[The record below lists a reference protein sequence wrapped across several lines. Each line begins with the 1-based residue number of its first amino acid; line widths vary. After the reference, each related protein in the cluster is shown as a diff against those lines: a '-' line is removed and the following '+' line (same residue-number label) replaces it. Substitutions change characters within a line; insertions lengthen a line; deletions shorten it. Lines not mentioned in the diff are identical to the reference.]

1 MQLFK
6 ENQILFLVLSSSH
19 VQGLTDRVMK
29 TMKNSK
35 IKMDDLEMIYLS
47 RNKVRAFEDCI
58 QLAPHLFKLSK
69 SVVVAEPIVDFT
81 HFLSS
86 RLGKG
91 GISNISAGLG
101 PDINISSNTKNNMTL
116 SRRETDANL
125 L

>member
-1 MQLFK
+1 M
-6 ENQILFLVLSSSH
+6 
-19 VQGLTDRVMK
+19 G
-29 TMKNSK
+29 NSK

-91 GISNISAGLG
+91 GISNVSAGLG
-101 PDINISSNTKNNMTL
+101 PDINVKNNANNNMTL
-116 SRRETDANL
+116 SRRENDANL